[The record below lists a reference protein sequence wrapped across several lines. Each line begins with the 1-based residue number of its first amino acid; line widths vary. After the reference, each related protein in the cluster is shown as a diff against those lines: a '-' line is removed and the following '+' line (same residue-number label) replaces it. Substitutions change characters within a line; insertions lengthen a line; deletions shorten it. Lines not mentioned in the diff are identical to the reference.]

1 MSLSTAA
8 DDLLMTLPKILK
20 VMGRL
25 VLALAAVAAAVC
37 AVHGAAGATDDFYA
51 LLGVPRGAATGEIKK
66 AYHKVGE
73 CPM

>member
-1 MSLSTAA
+1 
-8 DDLLMTLPKILK
+8 
-20 VMGRL
+20 MGRL